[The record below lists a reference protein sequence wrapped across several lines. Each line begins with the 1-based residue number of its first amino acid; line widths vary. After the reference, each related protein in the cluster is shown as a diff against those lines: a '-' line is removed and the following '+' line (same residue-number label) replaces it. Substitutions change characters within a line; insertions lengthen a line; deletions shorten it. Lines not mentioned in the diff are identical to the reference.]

1 MAVLNETLTGVT
13 YDNLM
18 GGPEVTALTK
28 NISIAA
34 AVKRG
39 QLLSKSDSGNDYI
52 ATATGKTAA
61 FVAAE
66 DVDYTDT
73 AIVATVYAR
82 GLFNREAIFV
92 TDGDTVAAHEEE
104 LRDVGIYLTS
114 IKD

>member
-1 MAVLNETLTGVT
+1 MAVLNEKLTGVT

-39 QLLSKSDSGNDYI
+39 QLLSKGTGDDYI
-52 ATATGKTAA
+52 ATAKGATAA

-66 DVDYTDT
+66 DVEYTDS

-82 GLFNREAIFV
+82 GLFNRESIIVA
-92 TDGDTVAAHEEE
+92 DGDTVDSHEEE